1 LNYNNYIF
9 IETYNQL
16 GGNNLRLID
25 THAHLDFDDYNQDR
39 EEVFKRAQ
47 KIGVEKIVNIGADL
61 AGSYRAVELAE
72 KHDFVYAS
80 VGIHPH
86 EADTV
91 NEKSLAEIKALAASP
106 KVKAVGECGL
116 DFYYDNSPR
125 EIQKEAFKKQLQLA
139 LELELPMVVH
149 SREAAAETLEIL
161 DQTADFAENLIFHCY
176 AYGPSEIEE
185 IIKRDYYAAFGGLIT
200 FNSAQPI
207 RNALKKMPLDRILL
221 ETDAPYLTPA
231 PHRGK
236 RNEPAYLE
244 HIVKKAAAVKG
255 VSAEKMAE
263 ITTKNAE
270 RIYDF

>member
-1 LNYNNYIF
+1 M
-9 IETYNQL
+9 
-16 GGNNLRLID
+16 RLID

-39 EEVFKRAQ
+39 EEVFNRAR

-61 AGSYRAVELAE
+61 EGSRRAVKLAE
-72 KHDFVYAS
+72 KYDDVYAA

-91 NEKSLAEIKALAASP
+91 NGKSLAEIKALAASL

-125 EIQKEAFKKQLQLA
+125 EIQKEAFKKQLKLA
-139 LELELPMVVH
+139 LELELPVVIH

-176 AYGPSEIEE
+176 AYGPEEIEE

-200 FNSAQPI
+200 FKNAQPI
-207 RNALKKMPLDRILL
+207 RDALEKMPLNKILL
-221 ETDAPYLTPA
+221 ETDAPYLTPV
-231 PHRGK
+231 PNRGK
-236 RNEPAYLE
+236 RNEPSYLE
-244 HIVKKAAAVKG
+244 HIVKKAAEVMG
-255 VSAEKMAE
+255 VSAEEMGK
-263 ITTKNAE
+263 ITTENAE

>member
-1 LNYNNYIF
+1 M
-9 IETYNQL
+9 
-16 GGNNLRLID
+16 RLID
-25 THAHLDFDDYNQDR
+25 THAHLDFDDYDQDR
-39 EEVFKRAQ
+39 EEVFNRAR

-61 AGSYRAVELAE
+61 EGSRRAVELAE
-72 KHDFVYAS
+72 KYDHVYAS

-91 NEKSLAEIKALAASP
+91 NEESLAEIKALAASP
-106 KVKAVGECGL
+106 KVKAIGECGL

-125 EIQKEAFKKQLQLA
+125 EIQKDAFKKQLDLA
-139 LELELPMVVH
+139 LELQLPVVVH

-161 DQTADFAENLIFHCY
+161 DTAGDFAEKLIFHCY
-176 AYGPSEIEE
+176 AYGPEEIEE
-185 IIKRDYYAAFGGLIT
+185 IIRRDYYVAFGGLVT

-207 RNALKKMPLDRILL
+207 RDALKKMPLDRILL

-244 HIVKKAAAVKG
+244 HIVKKAAAVRG
-255 VSAEKMAE
+255 ISAEKMGE
-263 ITTKNAE
+263 ITTENAE
-270 RIYDF
+270 RIYRF

>member
-1 LNYNNYIF
+1 M
-9 IETYNQL
+9 
-16 GGNNLRLID
+16 RLID
-25 THAHLDFDDYNQDR
+25 THAHLDFNDYDQDR
-39 EEVFKRAQ
+39 EEVFNRAR

-61 AGSYRAVELAE
+61 AGSRRAVKLAE
-72 KHDFVYAS
+72 KYDDIYAS

-91 NEKSLAEIKALAASP
+91 NKKSLAEIKVLAAST
-106 KVKAVGECGL
+106 KVKAIGECGL

-125 EIQKEAFKKQLQLA
+125 EIQKEAFKKQLDLA
-139 LELELPMVVH
+139 LELELPVVIH

-161 DQTADFAENLIFHCY
+161 DETADFAENLIFHCY
-176 AYGPSEIEE
+176 AYGPAEIEE

-207 RNALKKMPLDRILL
+207 RDALKKMPLDRILL
-221 ETDAPYLTPA
+221 ETDAPYLTPV

-244 HIVKKAAAVKG
+244 HIVKRAAEIKG
-255 VSAEKMAE
+255 ISVEEMAE
-263 ITTKNAE
+263 ITTANAE
-270 RIYDF
+270 RIYKF

>member
-1 LNYNNYIF
+1 
-9 IETYNQL
+9 
-16 GGNNLRLID
+16 LRLID
-25 THAHLDFDDYNQDR
+25 THAHLDFDDFNQDR
-39 EEVFKRAQ
+39 EEVFNRAH

-61 AGSYRAVELAE
+61 EGSRRAVELAE
-72 KHDFVYAS
+72 NQDDVYAS

-91 NEKSLAEIKALAASP
+91 NEESLAEIKALAASS

-125 EIQKEAFKKQLQLA
+125 KIQKEAFRKQLDLA
-139 LELELPMVVH
+139 LELELPVVVH

-161 DQTADFAENLIFHCY
+161 DQTADFADNLIFHCY
-176 AYGPSEIEE
+176 AYGPDEIEA
-185 IIKRDYYAAFGGLIT
+185 IIKRDYYVAFGGLIT
-200 FNSAQPI
+200 FKSAQPI
-207 RNALKKMPLDRILL
+207 RDALKKMPLDRILL

-244 HIVKKAAAVKG
+244 HIVKKAAEIKG
-255 VSAEKMAE
+255 ISAEEMGE
-263 ITTKNAE
+263 ITTENAE
-270 RIYDF
+270 RIYKF

>member
-1 LNYNNYIF
+1 
-9 IETYNQL
+9 
-16 GGNNLRLID
+16 LRLID
-25 THAHLDFDDYNQDR
+25 THAHLDFNDYDQDR
-39 EEVFKRAQ
+39 IEVFNRAR

-61 AGSYRAVELAE
+61 AGSRRAVKLAE
-72 KHDFVYAS
+72 EYDDIYAA

-91 NEKSLAEIKALAASP
+91 NKQSLNEIKALAASN
-106 KVKAVGECGL
+106 KVKAIGECGL

-125 EIQKEAFKKQLQLA
+125 EIQKEAFKKQLNLA
-139 LELELPMVVH
+139 LELELPVVIH
-149 SREAAAETLEIL
+149 SREAAAETIEIL
-161 DQTADFAENLIFHCY
+161 DETSDFAENLIFHCY
-176 AYGPSEIEE
+176 AYGPEEIEE

-207 RNALKKMPLDRILL
+207 RDALKEMPLDRILL

-244 HIVKKAAAVKG
+244 HIVKKAAAIRG
-255 VSAEKMAE
+255 ISAEKMAE
-263 ITTKNAE
+263 ITTENAE
-270 RIYDF
+270 RIYNF

>member
-61 AGSYRAVELAE
+61 EGSYRAVEQAE

-91 NEKSLAEIKALAASP
+91 NEKSLAKIKALAVSP

>member
-1 LNYNNYIF
+1 M
-9 IETYNQL
+9 
-16 GGNNLRLID
+16 RLID

-39 EEVFKRAQ
+39 EEVFKRAR

-61 AGSYRAVELAE
+61 EGSRRAVGLAE
-72 KHDFVYAS
+72 KHAFVYAS

-91 NEKSLAEIKALAASP
+91 NEKSLAEIKTLAASP
-106 KVKAVGECGL
+106 KVKAIGECGL

-139 LELELPMVVH
+139 LELELPVVVH
-149 SREAAAETLEIL
+149 SREAAVETLEIL

-176 AYGPSEIEE
+176 AYGPAEIEE
-185 IIKRDYYAAFGGLIT
+185 IIKRDYYVAFGGLIT

-207 RNALKKMPLDRILL
+207 RDALKKMPLARILL

-231 PHRGK
+231 PHRGR

-244 HIVKKAAAVKG
+244 HIVKKAAAIKG
-255 VSAEKMAE
+255 VSAEKMGE
-263 ITTKNAE
+263 ITTENAE
-270 RIYDF
+270 RIYNF